1 MSVSAVSRV
10 TAAVRSVILDVFAPG
25 YKVVVLAR
33 VPLRERGWHNVLRE
47 DAVLWAMSTGVEPT
61 ITLTEDGD
69 WWVAEDTKT
78 GVTSQ
83 GRTRH
88 EALDNLDEALAG
100 FHGEGEAPTDEDRRE
115 LGIDPENDESRSLE
129 DSDVFE

>member
-1 MSVSAVSRV
+1 
-10 TAAVRSVILDVFAPG
+10 
-25 YKVVVLAR
+25 
-33 VPLRERGWHNVLRE
+33 
-47 DAVLWAMSTGVEPT
+47 MSTGVEPT

-69 WWVAEDTKT
+69 WWIARDVET

-83 GRTRH
+83 GRTRK

-100 FHGEGEAPTDEDRRE
+100 YHGAGEEPSESDLRE
-115 LGIDPENDESRSLE
+115 LGIDPENNESGSVD